1 MLLKLHFCTT
11 TKSATKSYIFLVLFI
26 VLQDSCKFYFLLIYI
41 FFQAFATLE
50 NLKLMCSSDKIFL
63 DGTFKA
69 NPRMFKQLY
78 TIHGKYCGQIF
89 PLIFCLLPDKSQATY
104 QRLFTNLKNI
114 ANSQGMNFQ
123 MKNAMMDFESA
134 AMKTFEKVF
143 PQTAL
148 KGCFFH

>member
-1 MLLKLHFCTT
+1 
-11 TKSATKSYIFLVLFI
+11 
-26 VLQDSCKFYFLLIYI
+26 
-41 FFQAFATLE
+41 
-50 NLKLMCSSDKIFL
+50 MCASDKIFL

-148 KGCFFH
+148 KGCFFHYTQCILRKVNIYCIAFTKNLKKSGMKFNF